1 MNIALW
7 PNNSLRYLFTKIES
21 ILINAAV
28 LVAKIKIYMTDQK
41 EEEKKNATPAT
52 DTQSKEPEKPTDS
65 DSKKV

>member
-1 MNIALW
+1 
-7 PNNSLRYLFTKIES
+7 
-21 ILINAAV
+21 
-28 LVAKIKIYMTDQK
+28 MTDQK